1 MTPKKDVRAFH
12 ENDMPLPENALL
24 GWNEESNM
32 KEGYLLK
39 SRKNEKQFLT

>member
-12 ENDMPLPENALL
+12 ENDMLLPEKTLL

-32 KEGYLLK
+32 NKGYLLK